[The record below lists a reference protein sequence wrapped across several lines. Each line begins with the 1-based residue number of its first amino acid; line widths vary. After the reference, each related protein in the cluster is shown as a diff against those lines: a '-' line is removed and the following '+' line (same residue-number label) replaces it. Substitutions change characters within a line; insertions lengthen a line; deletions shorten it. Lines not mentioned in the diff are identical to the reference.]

1 MDRLENLW
9 THGVKQPGWPVGPVA
24 VRLGLIL
31 ALIALLAGLY
41 LAQAS
46 EIATTGRRI
55 QALREQRD
63 ELQRENAELLDQIA
77 TEGSISRLQD
87 RAARLRFVPAT
98 QVEYL
103 RVTAVPPDVAPT
115 MRTQWFKTK

>member
-9 THGVKQPGWPVGPVA
+9 THGVKQPDRPAGPVA
-24 VRLGLIL
+24 ARLGLIL

-55 QALREQRD
+55 QSLRHQRD
-63 ELQRENAELLDQIA
+63 ELQRQNADLLDQIA
-77 TEGSISRLQD
+77 KEGSISRLQD
-87 RAARLRFVPAT
+87 RAARLGFVPAT

-115 MRTQWFKTK
+115 MRTHWFNK

>member
-24 VRLGLIL
+24 IRLGLIL

-46 EIATTGRRI
+46 EIATTGRRV

-103 RVTAVPPDVAPT
+103 RVTAVPSDVAPT
-115 MRTQWFKTK
+115 MRTQWFKNK